1 MRPRTSGC
9 PLRLPLGILMQ
20 PDDVG
25 RMGLGGRSNGAW
37 RSTKGKG
44 DIHMSHGYGE
54 ADNTDAALVSS
65 VVPPSD
71 LGATVPDPRRWH
83 ALAVI
88 ALAQLMVILDASIVN
103 LALPS
108 AKRALHIADA
118 NQNWVVTAYTLAF
131 GGLLLLGGRVADYV
145 GRKRM
150 FIIGL
155 LGFAGA
161 SALGGLAPSQGLLF
175 AARALQGG
183 FGAFLVPAA
192 LSLLT
197 VTFHDPKERAK
208 AFGVYGAIAGGGAA
222 IGLLLGGVLTQY
234 ASWRWCLL
242 VNVPIALLA
251 VAGALKELKES
262 KAGGNTRYD
271 VPGAVTVTGGL
282 IALVYSFT
290 QAAPVAAGDPSR
302 WTDTA
307 TLGWFATAAL
317 LLVSFFVI
325 ETRTQHPLLPM
336 RVLLDRN
343 RGGSYLVQLI
353 VGIGL
358 FGMFLFLSLYLQI
371 VHGYTPIQAGFAFL
385 PFSAGIILTAGLAA
399 NLLPKVGPRP
409 LMVPGLLLAATG
421 LLLLSQLTPTS
432 SYATHVLPSMIMMSV
447 GLALVFIP
455 VASTALHAVG
465 GHDAGVASALINTSQ
480 QVGGS
485 LGIAL
490 LNTVAAAS
498 TTAYLASH
506 RVLSP
511 PVKAALTHGY
521 TQAFMVGAG
530 FLLVAAVLA
539 GVLINIGKAA
549 AEENDPAPVVG

>member
-1 MRPRTSGC
+1 MSLGSQEVDTTNAVLVDSG
-9 PLRLPLGILMQ
+9 G
-20 PDDVG
+20 
-25 RMGLGGRSNGAW
+25 
-37 RSTKGKG
+37 
-44 DIHMSHGYGE
+44 
-54 ADNTDAALVSS
+54 
-65 VVPPSD
+65 PPSD
-71 LGATVPDPRRWH
+71 LAVVVPDPRRWY
-83 ALAVI
+83 ALGVI
-88 ALAQLMVILDASIVN
+88 AIAQLMVVLDSSIVN

-108 AKRALHIADA
+108 AKADLGISDA
-118 NQNWVVTAYTLAF
+118 NQQWVVTAYTLAF

-161 SALGGLAPSQGLLF
+161 SALGGLAPTQGLLF

-271 VPGAVTVTGGL
+271 IPGAVTVTGGL
-282 IALVYSFT
+282 IALVYAFT
-290 QAAPVAAGDPSR
+290 QAAPKAAGDPSR
-302 WTDTA
+302 WTDPT
-307 TLGWFATAAL
+307 TLAWFAAAAL

-325 ETRTQHPLLPM
+325 ETRTQHPLLPT

-358 FGMFLFLSLYLQI
+358 FGMFLFLSLYLQV
-371 VHGYTPIQAGFAFL
+371 VHGYSPLQAGFAFL
-385 PFSAGIILTAGLAA
+385 PFSAGVILTAGVAA
-399 NLLPKVGPRP
+399 NLLPKVGLRP
-409 LMVPGLLLAATG
+409 LMVPGLLLAAAG
-421 LLLLSQLTPTS
+421 LLLLSRLTPTS

-455 VASTALHAVG
+455 VASTALHAIG

-498 TTAYLASH
+498 TTTYLASH
-506 RVLSP
+506 QVLPP

-530 FLLVAAVLA
+530 FLLVAAMVA
-539 GVLINIGKAA
+539 GLLITIGKAA
-549 AEENDPAPVVG
+549 AAENDPVPGADPARRRGLQLLPGRG

>member
-1 MRPRTSGC
+1 MLQGSREVDTTNAVLVDSG
-9 PLRLPLGILMQ
+9 
-20 PDDVG
+20 
-25 RMGLGGRSNGAW
+25 A
-37 RSTKGKG
+37 
-44 DIHMSHGYGE
+44 
-54 ADNTDAALVSS
+54 
-65 VVPPSD
+65 PPSD
-71 LGATVPDPRRWH
+71 LGAVVPDPRRWH
-83 ALAVI
+83 ALGVI
-88 ALAQLMVILDASIVN
+88 AIAQLMVVLDSSIVN

-108 AKRALHIADA
+108 AKRALHISDA
-118 NQNWVVTAYTLAF
+118 NQQWVVTAYTLAF

-307 TLGWFATAAL
+307 TLGWFGLAL
-317 LLVSFFVI
+317 VLLAGFFVI
-325 ETRTQHPLLPM
+325 ETHTQHPLLPM

-358 FGMFLFLSLYLQI
+358 FGMFLFLSLYLQVI
-371 VHGYTPIQAGFAFL
+371 LGFSPVKAGFAFL
-385 PFSAGIILTAGLAA
+385 PFSVGIILTAGLAA
-399 NLLPKVGPRP
+399 NLLPRLGPRA
-409 LMVPGLLLAATG
+409 LMVPGLLLAAMG
-421 LLLLSQLTPTS
+421 LLLLSRLTPTS

-465 GHDAGVASALINTSQ
+465 RHDAGVASALINTSQ

-498 TTAYLASH
+498 TTTYLAAH
-506 RVLSP
+506 RVAPP

-521 TQAFMVGAG
+521 AQAFLVGAG
-530 FLLVAAVLA
+530 FLLLAAVVA
-539 GVLINIGKAA
+539 GLLINIGKAA
-549 AEENDPAPVVG
+549 AAENDPLPSAG

>member
-208 AFGVYGAIAGGGAA
+208 AFGVTAPSPA
-222 IGLLLGGVLTQY
+222 
-234 ASWRWCLL
+234 
-242 VNVPIALLA
+242 
-251 VAGALKELKES
+251 
-262 KAGGNTRYD
+262 
-271 VPGAVTVTGGL
+271 
-282 IALVYSFT
+282 
-290 QAAPVAAGDPSR
+290 AAPLAAGDPSR

-307 TLGWFATAAL
+307 TLGWFGLAL
-317 LLVSFFVI
+317 VLLAGFFVI
-325 ETRTQHPLLPM
+325 ETHTQHPLLPM

-358 FGMFLFLSLYLQI
+358 FGMFLFLSLYLQVI
-371 VHGYTPIQAGFAFL
+371 LGFSPVKAGFAFL
-385 PFSAGIILTAGLAA
+385 PFSVGIILTAGLAA
-399 NLLPKVGPRP
+399 NLLPRLGPRA
-409 LMVPGLLLAATG
+409 LMVPGLLLAAMG
-421 LLLLSQLTPTS
+421 LLLLSRLTPTS

-498 TTAYLASH
+498 TTTYLASH
-506 RVLSP
+506 RVAPP

-521 TQAFMVGAG
+521 AQVFLVGAG
-530 FLLVAAVLA
+530 FLLVAAMVA
-539 GVLINIGKAA
+539 GLLITIGKAA
-549 AEENDPAPVVG
+549 AAENDPVPGAEPARRRGLPLLPGRG

>member
-1 MRPRTSGC
+1 MLQGSREVDTTNAVLVDSG
-9 PLRLPLGILMQ
+9 
-20 PDDVG
+20 
-25 RMGLGGRSNGAW
+25 A
-37 RSTKGKG
+37 
-44 DIHMSHGYGE
+44 
-54 ADNTDAALVSS
+54 
-65 VVPPSD
+65 PPSD
-71 LGATVPDPRRWH
+71 LGAVVPDPRRWH
-83 ALAVI
+83 ALGVI
-88 ALAQLMVILDASIVN
+88 AIAQLMVVLDSSIVN

-108 AKRALHIADA
+108 AKRALHISDA
-118 NQNWVVTAYTLAF
+118 NQQWVVTAYTLAF

-307 TLGWFATAAL
+307 TLGWFGLAL
-317 LLVSFFVI
+317 VLLAGFFVI
-325 ETRTQHPLLPM
+325 ETHTQHPLLPM

-358 FGMFLFLSLYLQI
+358 FGMFLFLSLYMQTIL
-371 VHGYTPIQAGFAFL
+371 GFSPLKAGFAFL
-385 PFSAGIILTAGLAA
+385 PFSAGVILTAGLAS

-409 LMVPGLLLAATG
+409 LMVPGLTLATIG
-421 LLLLSQLTPTS
+421 MLLLTRLTPTS
-432 SYATHVLPSMIMMSV
+432 SYLTHVLPSMIMISV

-455 VASTALHAVG
+455 IASTGLHAVG
-465 GHDAGVASALINTSQ
+465 SQDAGVGSALIVTSQ
-480 QVGGS
+480 QVGAS
-485 LGIAL
+485 LGTAL
-490 LNTVAAAS
+490 LNTVAAAA
-498 TTAYLASH
+498 TTTYLAAH
-506 RVLSP
+506 RVGP
-511 PVKAALTHGY
+511 PQVKAALTHGY
-521 TQAFMVGAG
+521 TQAFLVGSG
-530 FLLVAAVLA
+530 FLLLAAVVA
-539 GVLINIGKAA
+539 GLLINIGKAA
-549 AEENDPAPVVG
+549 VRESDSAPAVE

>member
-1 MRPRTSGC
+1 MSLGSDEVDTSNAV
-9 PLRLPLGILMQ
+9 RV
-20 PDDVG
+20 DS
-25 RMGLGGRSNGAW
+25 GG
-37 RSTKGKG
+37 
-44 DIHMSHGYGE
+44 
-54 ADNTDAALVSS
+54 
-65 VVPPSD
+65 PPSD
-71 LGATVPDPRRWH
+71 LGVVVPDPRRWY
-83 ALAVI
+83 ALGVI
-88 ALAQLMVILDASIVN
+88 AIAQLMVVLDSSIVN

-108 AKRALHIADA
+108 AKADLGISDA
-118 NQNWVVTAYTLAF
+118 NQQWVVTAYTLAF

-161 SALGGLAPSQGLLF
+161 SALGGLSPSQGLLF

-271 VPGAVTVTGGL
+271 IPGAVTVTGGL
-282 IALVYSFT
+282 IALVYAFT
-290 QAAPVAAGDPSR
+290 QAAPKAAGDPSR
-302 WTDTA
+302 WTDPA
-307 TLGWFATAAL
+307 TLAWFAAATL
-317 LLVSFFVI
+317 LLVSFFAI

-358 FGMFLFLSLYLQI
+358 FGMFLFLSLYLQV
-371 VHGYTPIQAGFAFL
+371 VHGYSPLQAGFAFL
-385 PFSAGIILTAGLAA
+385 PFSAGVILTAGVAA
-399 NLLPKVGPRP
+399 NLLPRVGPRP
-409 LMVPGLLLAATG
+409 LMVPGLLLAAAG
-421 LLLLSQLTPTS
+421 LLLLSWLTPTS

-455 VASTALHAVG
+455 VASTALHAIG
-465 GHDAGVASALINTSQ
+465 GHNAGVASALINTSQ

-498 TTAYLASH
+498 TTTYLASH
-506 RVLSP
+506 RVLPP

-530 FLLVAAVLA
+530 FLLVAAMVA
-539 GVLINIGKAA
+539 GLLITIGKAA
-549 AEENDPAPVVG
+549 AAENDPVPGADPARRRGLPLLPGRG

>member
-1 MRPRTSGC
+1 
-9 PLRLPLGILMQ
+9 
-20 PDDVG
+20 VF
-25 RMGLGGRSNGAW
+25 
-37 RSTKGKG
+37 
-44 DIHMSHGYGE
+44 
-54 ADNTDAALVSS
+54 ADSEGPTPAPG
-65 VVPPSD
+65 VVV
-71 LGATVPDPRRWH
+71 ADPRRWY
-83 ALAVI
+83 ALGVI
-88 ALAQLMVILDASIVN
+88 AVAQLMVVLDSSIVN

-108 AKRALHIADA
+108 AKADLGISDA
-118 NQNWVVTAYTLAF
+118 NQQWVVTAYTLAF
-131 GGLLLLGGRVADYV
+131 GGLLLLGGRVADFV

-150 FIIGL
+150 FIVGL
-155 LGFAGA
+155 LGFAAA

-183 FGAFLVPAA
+183 FGALLVPAA
-192 LSLLT
+192 LSLLS

-271 VPGAVTVTGGL
+271 VPGAATVTGGL
-282 IALVYSFT
+282 VALVYGFT
-290 QAAPVAAGDPSR
+290 QAAPAGPGDTSR
-302 WTDTA
+302 WTDPV
-307 TLGWFATAAL
+307 TLAWFAAAAV
-317 LLVSFFVI
+317 LLVGFFVI

-358 FGMFLFLSLYLQI
+358 FGMFLFLSLYLQ
-371 VHGYTPIQAGFAFL
+371 VVLGYSPIRAGFAFL
-385 PFSAGIILTAGLAA
+385 PFSAGVILTAGVAA
-399 NLLPKVGPRP
+399 NLLPKFGPRP
-409 LMVPGLLLAATG
+409 LMVPGLMLAAIG
-421 LLLLSQLTPTS
+421 LLLLSRLTPTS
-432 SYATHVLPSMIMMSV
+432 SYAAHVLPSMIMMSV

-465 GHDAGVASALINTSQ
+465 GHDAGVASALVNTSQ

-498 TTAYLASH
+498 TTTYLASH
-506 RVLSP
+506 QVLPP

-521 TQAFMVGAG
+521 TQAFLVGAG
-530 FLLVAAVLA
+530 FLLVAAVVA
-539 GVLINIGKAA
+539 GLLITIGKSAA
-549 AEENDPAPVVG
+549 AENDPVPPAAPGARRRGLPPLPDRAEQ

>member
-1 MRPRTSGC
+1 MGMS
-9 PLRLPLGILMQ
+9 L
-20 PDDVG
+20 
-25 RMGLGGRSNGAW
+25 GLGDVETSKAVLTDSGAPP
-37 RSTKGKG
+37 
-44 DIHMSHGYGE
+44 
-54 ADNTDAALVSS
+54 ADPGAPPADPG
-65 VVPPSD
+65 VVV
-71 LGATVPDPRRWH
+71 AVADPRRWY
-83 ALAVI
+83 ALGVI
-88 ALAQLMVILDASIVN
+88 AIAQLMVVLDSSIVN

-108 AKRALHIADA
+108 AKADLGISDA
-118 NQNWVVTAYTLAF
+118 NQQWVVTAYTLAF
-131 GGLLLLGGRVADYV
+131 GGLLLLGGRVADFV

-155 LGFAGA
+155 LGFAAA

-222 IGLLLGGVLTQY
+222 IGLLLGGVLTEY

-251 VAGALKELKES
+251 VVGALRELKES

-271 VPGAVTVTGGL
+271 IPGAVTVTGGL
-282 IALVYSFT
+282 IALVYAFT
-290 QAAPVAAGDPSR
+290 QAAPAGPGASSR
-302 WTDTA
+302 WTDPT
-307 TLGWFATAAL
+307 TLAWFGLAL
-317 LLVSFFVI
+317 VLLVSFFVI
-325 ETRTQHPLLPM
+325 ETRTKHPLLPM

-358 FGMFLFLSLYLQI
+358 FGMFLFLSLYLQ
-371 VHGYTPIQAGFAFL
+371 VVQGYSPIRAGFAFL
-385 PFSAGIILTAGLAA
+385 PFSLGVILTAGVAA

-409 LMVPGLLLAATG
+409 LMVPGLLLAAGG
-421 LLLLSQLTPTS
+421 LLLLSRLTPTS
-432 SYATHVLPSMIMMSV
+432 SYAAHVLPSMIMMSV

-465 GHDAGVASALINTSQ
+465 GHDTGVASALINTSQ

-506 RVLSP
+506 RVLPP

-521 TQAFMVGAG
+521 TQAFLVGAA
-530 FLLVAAVLA
+530 FLLAAALVAAL
-539 GVLINIGKAA
+539 LINIGKAA
-549 AEENDPAPVVG
+549 VSENDPSPVVA

>member
-1 MRPRTSGC
+1 
-9 PLRLPLGILMQ
+9 
-20 PDDVG
+20 
-25 RMGLGGRSNGAW
+25 
-37 RSTKGKG
+37 
-44 DIHMSHGYGE
+44 MSQGYGE

-71 LGATVPDPRRWH
+71 LGATGPDPRRWH

-161 SALGGLAPSQGLLF
+161 SALGGLAPTQGLLF

-183 FGAFLVPAA
+183 FAAFLAPAA
-192 LSLLT
+192 LSLVS

-208 AFGVYGAIAGGGAA
+208 AFGVYGAIAGGGSA
-222 IGLLLGGVLTQY
+222 IGLLMGGVLTEY

-242 VNVPIALLA
+242 VNVPIALIA
-251 VAGALKELKES
+251 VAGALREVKES
-262 KAGGNTRYD
+262 KASGTTRYD
-271 VPGAVTVTGGL
+271 IPGAITVTGGL
-282 IALVYSFT
+282 LALVYSFT
-290 QAAPVAAGDPSR
+290 KAAPVAAGAPSR
-302 WTDTA
+302 WTDPA
-307 TLGWFATAAL
+307 TLAWFGVAVV

-325 ETRTQHPLLPM
+325 ETHTRHPLLPM

-343 RGGSYLVQLI
+343 RGGSYLVSLI
-353 VGIGL
+353 NGIGL
-358 FGMFLFLSLYLQI
+358 FGMFLFLSLYMQTIL
-371 VHGYTPIQAGFAFL
+371 GFSPLKAGFAFL
-385 PFSAGIILTAGLAA
+385 PFSAGVILTAGLAS

-409 LMVPGLLLAATG
+409 LMVPGLTLATIG
-421 LLLLSQLTPTS
+421 MLLLTRLTPTS
-432 SYATHVLPSMIMMSV
+432 SYLTHVLPSMIMISV

-455 VASTALHAVG
+455 IASTGLHAVG
-465 GHDAGVASALINTSQ
+465 PQDAGVGSALIVTSQ
-480 QVGGS
+480 QVGAS
-485 LGIAL
+485 LGTAL
-490 LNTVAAAS
+490 LNTVAAAA
-498 TTAYLASH
+498 TTTYLAAH
-506 RVLSP
+506 RVGP
-511 PVKAALTHGY
+511 PQVKAALTHGY
-521 TQAFMVGAG
+521 TQAFLVGSG
-530 FLLVAAVLA
+530 FLLLAAVVA
-539 GVLINIGKAA
+539 GLLINIGKAA
-549 AEENDPAPVVG
+549 VRESDSAPVVE

>member
-1 MRPRTSGC
+1 
-9 PLRLPLGILMQ
+9 
-20 PDDVG
+20 
-25 RMGLGGRSNGAW
+25 
-37 RSTKGKG
+37 
-44 DIHMSHGYGE
+44 MSHGYGE

-161 SALGGLAPSQGLLF
+161 SALGGLAPTQGLLF

-183 FGAFLVPAA
+183 FAAFLAPAA
-192 LSLLT
+192 LSLVS

-208 AFGVYGAIAGGGAA
+208 AFGVYGAIAGGGSA
-222 IGLLLGGVLTQY
+222 IGLLMGGVLTEY

-242 VNVPIALLA
+242 VNVPIALIA
-251 VAGALKELKES
+251 VAGAMREVKES
-262 KAGGNTRYD
+262 KASGTTRYD
-271 VPGAVTVTGGL
+271 IPGAITVTGGL
-282 IALVYSFT
+282 LALVYSFT
-290 QAAPVAAGDPSR
+290 KAAPVAAGAPSR
-302 WTDTA
+302 WTDPA
-307 TLGWFATAAL
+307 TVAWFGMAVV

-325 ETRTQHPLLPM
+325 ETHTRHPLLPM

-343 RGGSYLVQLI
+343 RGGSYLVSLI
-353 VGIGL
+353 NGIGL
-358 FGMFLFLSLYLQI
+358 FGMFLFLSLYLQTI
-371 VHGYTPIQAGFAFL
+371 LGFSTLKAGFAFL
-385 PFSAGIILTAGLAA
+385 PFSAGVILTAGLAS

-409 LMVPGLLLAATG
+409 LMVPGLTLATIG
-421 LLLLSQLTPTS
+421 MLLLTRLTPTS
-432 SYATHVLPSMIMMSV
+432 SYLTHVLPSMIMISV

-455 VASTALHAVG
+455 IASTGLHAVG
-465 GHDAGVASALINTSQ
+465 SQDAGVGSALIVTSQ
-480 QVGGS
+480 QVGAS
-485 LGIAL
+485 LGTAL
-490 LNTVAAAS
+490 LNTVAAAA
-498 TTAYLASH
+498 TTTYLTAH
-506 RVLSP
+506 RVGP
-511 PVKAALTHGY
+511 PQVKAALTHGY
-521 TQAFMVGAG
+521 TQAFLVGSG
-530 FLLVAAVLA
+530 FLLLAAVVA
-539 GVLINIGKAA
+539 GLLINIGKAA
-549 AEENDPAPVVG
+549 VREGDSAPAVE